1 MKQKEELI
9 SIRVRPR
16 SSRAC
21 VALGSDGGLVV
32 RVHAAAEEGAANR
45 ECLALLAKALGVA
58 KSRVRIVRG
67 ERGRSKQIAVEGLGA
82 REVRERLEGRAGGD
96 GDGRAR

>member
-21 VALGSDGGLVV
+21 VALGSDGGLVI
-32 RVHAAAEEGAANR
+32 RVHAAAAEGAANR

-67 ERGRSKQIAVEGLGA
+67 EKVRSKQIAVEGMDA
-82 REVRERLEGRAGGD
+82 REVRGRLERSAG

>member
-1 MKQKEELI
+1 MKEKEEELI

-16 SSRAC
+16 SSRAG
-21 VALGSDGGLVV
+21 VAIGGDGGLVV
-32 RVHAAAEEGAANR
+32 RVHAAALAGAANR

-67 ERGRSKQIAVEGLGA
+67 EKVRSKQIAVEGMDA
-82 REVRERLEGRAGGD
+82 REARGRLERSAG